1 MNAHWPE
8 PDRREL
14 LAAGAAGIIWA
25 LLGMSLMAR
34 GADLNPPPSKGGV
47 RGGTPHAIIHL
58 CGGVFSDAA
67 VANPSPVPSLQGR
80 GAVASCRIT
89 NHLPNGVIDVGSG
102 TLIDVSADRQR
113 GLVLTCAHL
122 FTEGTGTV
130 VVEFP
135 GQPTHGANLLAID
148 RNADLAALA
157 IARPPVAPSSV
168 ALNIDSA
175 TQLTACGFGANGQF
189 RAVAGPIVGAAQ
201 SQGQVSLQ
209 LRGAVRSG
217 DSGGG
222 VFDSAGRLAAVV
234 WGESGGVTYASTGAP
249 LRSFLERVVGRGAP
263 SSPGI
268 ALQPATSLAACPN
281 GRCPLIGPSAL
292 YPSPSAPSA
301 RPFPGG
307 SLFGNP
313 ASTPS
318 ASAPLQTPAAI
329 AADGKCTCGCDK
341 EYAAL
346 ATRLDALDRAKQDR
360 GDYLPPTALNDYART
375 DQLTELAVE
384 GRTRHDAL
392 LERIEQLGPLLAT
405 AGRAAAPIAISA
417 LGVSGPAGWGILA
430 AASFGSWLL
439 GRRIKARGAGR
450 ETRVGESRKLA
461 PRASQLAPT
470 PPEATAAADEGFQCA
485 TSSHPNAIITHIE
498 TRAPIERDDREARE
512 LLRLSQLEGR
522 DPLQDALA
530 GRLALDRLDA
540 LAESDADPTRAR
552 LADDLRRELRERF
565 NEIAPTKFEV

>member
-14 LAAGAAGIIWA
+14 LVAGAAGIIWA
-25 LLGMSLMAR
+25 LLGLTLMAH
-34 GADLNPPPSKGGV
+34 GAQS
-47 RGGTPHAIIHL
+47 
-58 CGGVFSDAA
+58 
-67 VANPSPVPSLQGR
+67 
-80 GAVASCRIT
+80 ASCRIT
-89 NHLPNGVIDVGSG
+89 NHLPTGVINVGSG
-102 TLIDVSADRQR
+102 TLIDMSADRQR

-122 FTEGTGTV
+122 FTEGTGTIIIA
-130 VVEFP
+130 FP

-175 TQLTACGFGANGQF
+175 TQLTACGFGPNGQF

-222 VFDSAGRLAAVV
+222 VFDSTGRLVAVV

-249 LRSFLERVVGRGAP
+249 LRSFLERVVGRGA
-263 SSPGI
+263 SSAPGI
-268 ALQPATSLAACPN
+268 ALQPAASLAACPN

-292 YPSPSAPSA
+292 YPPPPTPSVPSG

-307 SLFGNP
+307 SLFGDP
-313 ASTPS
+313 ASTPP

-329 AADGKCTCGCDK
+329 AVDGECTCDCDK
-341 EYAAL
+341 DVAAL
-346 ATRLDALDRAKQDR
+346 AARLDALDRAKQDR
-360 GDYLPPTALNDYART
+360 GEFLAPAALDDYART
-375 DQLTELAVE
+375 DELTQLAAE

-392 LERIEQLGPLLAT
+392 LERIVQLGPLLGT

-430 AASFGSWLL
+430 AASVGSWLL
-439 GRRIKARGAGR
+439 GRRLRRRGEQRGSR
-450 ETRVGESRKLA
+450 SETKQASVPSPAPHSSSLA
-461 PRASQLAPT
+461 T
-470 PPEATAAADEGFQCA
+470 PQEATAAADAAFQRA
-485 TSSHPNAIITHIE
+485 TSSHANAITMHTE
-498 TRAPIERDDREARE
+498 TCAPIERDDREARE

-540 LAESDADPTRAR
+540 LAESDADPARAR

>member
-25 LLGMSLMAR
+25 LLGMSLMAH
-34 GADLNPPPSKGGV
+34 GAQS
-47 RGGTPHAIIHL
+47 
-58 CGGVFSDAA
+58 
-67 VANPSPVPSLQGR
+67 
-80 GAVASCRIT
+80 ASCRIT
-89 NHLPNGVIDVGSG
+89 NHLPTGVINLGSG
-102 TLIDVSADRQR
+102 TLIDTSADRQR

-122 FTEGTGTV
+122 FAEAPGTIV
-130 VVEFP
+130 VQFP

-175 TQLTACGFGANGQF
+175 TQLTACGFGPSGQF
-189 RAVAGPIVGAAQ
+189 RAIAGPIVGVAQ

-222 VFDSAGRLAAVV
+222 VFDSTGRLVAVV
-234 WGESGGVTYASTGAP
+234 WGESSGVTYASTGAP
-249 LRSFLERVVGRGAP
+249 LRSFLERVVGRGA
-263 SSPGI
+263 SSSSGI

-313 ASTPS
+313 ASTPP
-318 ASAPLQTPAAI
+318 ASAPRQTPTAI
-329 AADGKCTCGCDK
+329 AADGECTCGCDK

-360 GDYLPPTALNDYART
+360 GEFLAPAALEDYARRDELT
-375 DQLTELAVE
+375 QLAAE

-392 LERIEQLGPLLAT
+392 LERIEQLGPLLGT

-430 AASFGSWLL
+430 AATVGSWVL
-439 GRRIKARGAGR
+439 GRRMKKLRATSSELRAGDPILA
-450 ETRVGESRKLA
+450 TRR
-461 PRASQLAPT
+461 SQLAT
-470 PPEATAAADEGFQCA
+470 SPEATAAADEGFRRA
-485 TSSHPNAIITHIE
+485 TSSHLNAITTDTE

-540 LAESDADPTRAR
+540 IAESDADQNRAR

-565 NEIAPTKFEV
+565 NEIAPTKFEVTLPRSS